1 MLASILRFISKILF
15 RVEVRGLENVPAED
29 GLLIVANH
37 ESFLDGLLLCLFLPK
52 KATFVVHTSTFK
64 KWAFRQALRL
74 TRHVEVDTA
83 NPIAMKKV
91 IKLLEAGE
99 NVVVFP
105 EGRVTATGEIQ
116 KVYDGPGFIAGKT
129 GATVLPVRID
139 GAGESYFGRLARH
152 QLKRLFPRVTL
163 TVLPTTS
170 IVMPKATNR
179 SFPTAKQRRRIAG
192 EGMRSVMQKMLF
204 QAQKSRTLFEAFL
217 DAVDKFGGDY
227 KLIEDL
233 NEVEETY
240 QNVLK
245 KSLALGR
252 IVTKVSSPH
261 EVVGVLMPN
270 ITNTVALILG
280 MSAFNRI
287 PAMIN
292 YTAGTAGMQNACIA
306 ANIKTVITSRK
317 FIETAKLEEVVA
329 NLKDLNILYLE
340 DLRADFGVVDRA
352 WLMGYALH
360 YPRAVMESSSPDEP
374 AVVLFTSGS
383 EGKPKGVVHS
393 HKSILT
399 NIAQIMAVLDFNP
412 TDKFMMVLPIFHA
425 FGFTGSMLPVLNG
438 IKIHMFPSP
447 LQYKVIPE
455 IIYDRG
461 CTCLLYTSRCV

>member
-1 MLASILRFISKILF
+1 MFASILRFISKILF

-37 ESFLDGLLLCLFLPK
+37 ESFLDGLLLCIFLPK

-74 TRHVEVDTA
+74 TRHVEVDTT

-91 IKLLEAGE
+91 IKLLESGE

-105 EGRVTATGEIQ
+105 EGRVTTTGEIQ

-139 GAGESYFGRLARH
+139 GAGESYFGRLSRH

-163 TVLPTTS
+163 TVLPTTN

-179 SFPTAKQRRRIAG
+179 SFPTGKQRRRIAG

-240 QNVLK
+240 Q
-245 KSLALGR
+245 
-252 IVTKVSSPH
+252 
-261 EVVGVLMPN
+261 
-270 ITNTVALILG
+270 
-280 MSAFNRI
+280 
-287 PAMIN
+287 
-292 YTAGTAGMQNACIA
+292 
-306 ANIKTVITSRK
+306 
-317 FIETAKLEEVVA
+317 
-329 NLKDLNILYLE
+329 DL
-340 DLRADFGVVDRA
+340 
-352 WLMGYALH
+352 
-360 YPRAVMESSSPDEP
+360 
-374 AVVLFTSGS
+374 
-383 EGKPKGVVHS
+383 
-393 HKSILT
+393 
-399 NIAQIMAVLDFNP
+399 
-412 TDKFMMVLPIFHA
+412 
-425 FGFTGSMLPVLNG
+425 
-438 IKIHMFPSP
+438 
-447 LQYKVIPE
+447 
-455 IIYDRG
+455 
-461 CTCLLYTSRCV
+461 